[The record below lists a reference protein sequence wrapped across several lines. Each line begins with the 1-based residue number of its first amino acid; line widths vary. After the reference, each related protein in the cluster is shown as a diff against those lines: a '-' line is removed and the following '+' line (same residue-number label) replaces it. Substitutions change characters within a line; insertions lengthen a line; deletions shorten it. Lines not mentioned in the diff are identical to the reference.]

1 MGEMSSVIRAFGA
14 DHVVRLT
21 GLSMRQLRYW
31 DETGFFKPRYAS
43 EDRRS
48 PYGRIYS
55 FRDVVA
61 LRALAVLRKQ
71 HKVSLQHLRRV
82 AEELAGLGEDLWSET
97 TLFVLDRQV
106 YFREPD
112 TGAVRNAADRQYVV
126 DMLPLQQIA
135 ADVRTASEALTRRT
149 RDQMGRV
156 VRHRYISHNAWVVA
170 GTRIPIAAIRRYM
183 AAGFSVD
190 DVLREYP
197 LLTRADVSAAIEHHA
212 GDTSVEDRLARIARP
227 GGPNGGPAAVAGPQC
242 AGVGR

>member
-1 MGEMSSVIRAFGA
+1 MGEMSSVIRAFSA

-31 DETGFFKPRYAS
+31 DDTGFFKPRYAS

-61 LRALAVLRKQ
+61 LRTLAVLRKQ

-82 AEELAGLGEDLWSET
+82 AEELAGLGEGLWSET

-112 TGAVRNAADRQYVV
+112 TGAVRKAAEPQYVV
-126 DMLPLQQIA
+126 DVLPLQRIV
-135 ADVRTASEALTRRT
+135 ADVRTASEMLTQRT
-149 RDQMGRV
+149 PDQMGRV
-156 VRHRYISHNAWVVA
+156 ARHRYTAHNAWVVA
-170 GTRIPIAAIRRYM
+170 GTRIPVAAIHRYLD
-183 AAGFSVD
+183 AGFSVD

-197 LLTRADVSAAIEHHA
+197 LLTRADVSAAMRHQV
-212 GDTSVEDRLARIARP
+212 GDTGTEGTERRLARIA
-227 GGPNGGPAAVAGPQC
+227 
-242 AGVGR
+242 